1 MCTVSA
7 PAAVCANYIL
17 TCSSQHV
24 HIHRVQAFI
33 KYPLWSVMFIYII
46 KYPLW
51 SVMFIYIRTHSD
63 VCVCPCMLI
72 LLIFFHPLPPSFS
85 LPLPSSL
92 SLPLSPSPSS
102 LILRTLYGL
111 APMDEQPKLKRSI
124 AQLSQVRKFL
134 IIQIS
139 LVCVGG
145 FLTAR
150 EGIL

>member
-17 TCSSQHV
+17 TCSSQRV
-24 HIHRVQAFI
+24 HIHRVRAF
-33 KYPLWSVMFIYII
+33 I

-72 LLIFFHPLPPSFS
+72 LLIFSI
-85 LPLPSSL
+85 L

-102 LILRTLYGL
+102 LIFRTLYGL